1 MDLEG
6 RRVLVTGA
14 GSGIGR
20 ATAERLAAG
29 GAQVAAFDIAFGD
42 DRVDGTSVRHWRVDV
57 GDEAQVAAAVTEAAE
72 WLGGELDVLIH
83 VAGIM
88 RAQRVPIDEVPADVW
103 DEVIRVN
110 LRGTFLMTK
119 HVIPRFPKGSGALV
133 LVSSVAG
140 VFTASGSFPYGA
152 SKGGMHGLALTL
164 EERLTGT
171 GIRVNEVCPAAVQ
184 TPLLERSLADA
195 SERMGSTTYRD
206 EVAAKWIRPEQVAEV
221 IAFIASPAGD
231 ILRGTVRTA

>member
-20 ATAERLAAG
+20 ATARRLEAG
-29 GAQVAAFDIAFGD
+29 GARVAAFDIAFGD
-42 DRVDGTSVRHWRVDV
+42 DAVGGASVRRWSVDV
-57 GDEAQVAAAVTEAAE
+57 GDEDQVAVAVAEAVE
-72 WLGGELDVLIH
+72 WLGGEMDVLVH

-88 RAQRVPIDEVPADVW
+88 RAQRVPIDEVPADAW

-119 HVIPRFPKGSGALV
+119 HVIPRFPTGSGAIV

-140 VFTASGSFPYGA
+140 VFVASGSFPYGA
-152 SKGGMHGLALTL
+152 SKGGMHGLAMTL
-164 EERLTGT
+164 EERLAGT
-171 GIRVNEVCPAAVQ
+171 GIRINELCPGSVQ

-195 SERMGSTTYRD
+195 SERLGSTSHRD
-206 EVAAKWIRPEQVAEV
+206 EVASRWISPDQVAEV
-221 IAFIASPAGD
+221 LAFLATPAAD

>member
-6 RRVLVTGA
+6 RRVVVTGA

-20 ATAERLAAG
+20 ATADRLATG
-29 GAQVAAFDIAFGD
+29 GARVAAFDVVFGD
-42 DRVDGTSVRHWRVDV
+42 EAPDSETVRRWRVDV
-57 GDEAQVAAAVTEAAE
+57 GDEASVETAVAEAVG
-72 WLGGELDVLIH
+72 WLGGDMDVLVH

-119 HVIPRFPKGSGALV
+119 HVIPRFPAGTGAIV

-140 VFTASGSFPYGA
+140 VFFASGSFPYGA
-152 SKGGMHGLALTL
+152 SKGGMHGLAMTL
-164 EERLTGT
+164 EDRLAGT
-171 GIRVNEVCPAAVQ
+171 GIRVNEVCPGAVQ
-184 TPLLERSLADA
+184 TPLLEKSLSDA
-195 SERMGSTTYRD
+195 SERIGSTAYRD
-206 EVAAKWIRPEQVAEV
+206 EVASKWIRPEQVAEV
-221 IAFIASPAGD
+221 LAFLASPAGD

>member
-20 ATAERLAAG
+20 ATAERLVSG
-29 GAQVAAFDIAFGD
+29 GARVAAFDVAFGD
-42 DRVDGTSVRHWRVDV
+42 DRSDAESVRHWRVDV
-57 GDEAQVAAAVTEAAE
+57 SDEDQVSTAVADAAE
-72 WLGGELDVLIH
+72 WLGGALDVLIH

-88 RAQRVPIDEVPADVW
+88 RAQRVPIDEVPADLW

-119 HVIPRFPKGSGALV
+119 HVIPRFPTGSGALV

-140 VFTASGSFPYGA
+140 VFFASGSFPYGA
-152 SKGGMHGLALTL
+152 SKGGMHGLAMTL
-164 EERLTGT
+164 EERLAGT
-171 GIRVNEVCPAAVQ
+171 GIRVNEVCPGSVQ

-195 SERMGSTTYRD
+195 SERLGSTTYRD
-206 EVAAKWIRPEQVAEV
+206 EVAGRWIRPEQVAEV
-221 IAFIASPAGD
+221 LAFLATPAAD
-231 ILRGTVRTA
+231 ILRGTVRTI

>member
-6 RRVLVTGA
+6 RRVVVTGA
-14 GSGIGR
+14 GSGIGL
-20 ATAERLAAG
+20 ATAVRLASG
-29 GAQVAAFDIAFGD
+29 GARVAAFDVAFKD
-42 DRVDGTSVRHWRVDV
+42 DAVDDESSRHWRVDV
-57 GDEAQVAAAVTEAAE
+57 SDESAVTSAVGEAAD
-72 WLGGELDVLIH
+72 WLGGELDVLVH

-119 HVIPRFPKGSGALV
+119 HVIPRFPSGTGAIV

-140 VFTASGSFPYGA
+140 VFFASGSFPYGA
-152 SKGGMHGLALTL
+152 SKGGMHGLAMTL
-164 EERLTGT
+164 EDRLAGT
-171 GIRVNEVCPAAVQ
+171 GIRVNEVCPGAVQ

-195 SERMGSTTYRD
+195 SERMGSTNYRD
-206 EVAAKWIRPEQVAEV
+206 EVAANWIRPEQVAEV
-221 IAFIASPAGD
+221 LAFVASTAGD
-231 ILRGTVRTA
+231 ILRGPVRTA